1 MPGLSATQITTFRAR
16 TYTCSSSA
24 ITGLLKNKAEKPSVS
39 LLMMLLFELSSI
51 DLEHEDSLLE
61 ESYEK
66 DDRFNEFIWSIN
78 QAAFQCISLYSNYYD
93 LM

>member
-1 MPGLSATQITTFRAR
+1 MVNNFGRLSP
-16 TYTCSSSA
+16 
-24 ITGLLKNKAEKPSVS
+24 TGRRFGSKNKAEKPSVS